1 MRISDWSSDV
11 CSSDLQFAGTDVLS
25 MSGQVRVA
33 VLDQATG
40 TVVEVEDVTLNG
52 ITTVADLVAQ
62 MNTQLDNA
70 TASLDS
76 NGHLVITADAAG
88 NGIAINEMDSAVAVV
103 GGETRGLSHY
113 FGLNDVFTANTDN
126 SDYNSRSEEHTS
138 EL

>member
-88 NGIAINEMDSAVAVV
+88 NGIAINEMDSAVDRKS
-103 GGETRGLSHY
+103 TRLNSSH
-113 FGLNDVFTANTDN
+113 
-126 SDYNSRSEEHTS
+126 
-138 EL
+138 

>member
-1 MRISDWSSDV
+1 
-11 CSSDLQFAGTDVLS
+11 

-113 FGLNDVFTANTDN
+113 FGLNDVLTANTERK
-126 SDYNSRSEEHTS
+126 SVG
-138 EL
+138 